1 MTDAEENIFKQR
13 LVAAREMRGISQ
25 LELARRAGIPQSSV
39 SQFETG
45 GRKPS
50 FDNLRRMATT
60 LEVSTDYLLGR
71 VDQPHLAAEADHL
84 YRDAKNL
91 TDANRKLAHEFIQM
105 LAARTK
111 GPGA

>member
-1 MTDAEENIFKQR
+1 MTDADEDIFKQR
-13 LVAAREMRGISQ
+13 LVIAREMRGISQ

-45 GRKPS
+45 MRKPS

-71 VDQPHLAAEADHL
+71 VDEPHLAAEADSL
-84 YRDAKNL
+84 YRDAQNL
-91 TDANRKLAHEFIQM
+91 TDANRKLAHDFIQM
-105 LAARTK
+105 LASRNK
-111 GPGA
+111 RSGS